1 MQTALRVGAGMDDS
15 QSVELRDRGGMA
27 MTVLT
32 LQQFWIAPPGFAM
45 TRHSS
50 CKSITPEGLP

>member
-45 TRHSS
+45 TRHPS